1 MSGHPTFVIESVTA
15 VSLLFLVGRTDA
27 GTREPVDGWMDGLPR
42 PPAIPQIQYLL
53 ASKTLILPTTA
64 TAATVFASLP
74 FQTANKGQIIIDRV
88 E

>member
-1 MSGHPTFVIESVTA
+1 
-15 VSLLFLVGRTDA
+15 
-27 GTREPVDGWMDGLPR
+27 MDGLPR

-88 E
+88 ELSRFELKGELCCLSVGGDATAVV

>member
-1 MSGHPTFVIESVTA
+1 M
-15 VSLLFLVGRTDA
+15 
-27 GTREPVDGWMDGLPR
+27 DGWMDGLPR

-64 TAATVFASLP
+64 TVFASLP

-88 E
+88 ELSRFELKGELCCLSVGGDATAVV